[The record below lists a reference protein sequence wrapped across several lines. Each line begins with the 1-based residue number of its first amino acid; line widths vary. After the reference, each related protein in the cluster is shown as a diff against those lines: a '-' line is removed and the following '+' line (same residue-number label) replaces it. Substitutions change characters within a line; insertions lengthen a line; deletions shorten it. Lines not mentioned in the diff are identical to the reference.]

1 MRTLLCLAL
10 CVSGLVACGAQPP
23 PEPGIDDPVLD
34 TPLPS
39 DLPGAIPLDGCRAP
53 DGTVVAPGASY
64 RDACNTCECTSE
76 GPMCTKMRC
85 PEQAAAPTVRFARGS
100 AVPGPEAMMTLGNA
114 ASAAM
119 QAKGLVVVI
128 GRATSAEYRADD
140 ELPRRRAISMAA
152 RLRAL
157 GVPKDRL
164 RITTDGTDEATAF
177 IRINP

>member
-1 MRTLLCLAL
+1 
-10 CVSGLVACGAQPP
+10 VACGAQQPV
-23 PEPGIDDPVLD
+23 EPGIDDPVIEV
-34 TPLPS
+34 PVPS
-39 DLPGAIPLDGCRAP
+39 DLPNAAPIDGCRTP
-53 DGTVVAPGASY
+53 DGTVVGHGASY
-64 RDACNTCECTSE
+64 KDRCNTCECTPT

-85 PEQAAAPTVRFARGS
+85 PDQASAPVIRFSPGS

-119 QAKGLVVVI
+119 QAKGLVVVV

-164 RITTDGTDEATAF
+164 RITTDGTDEAAAF